1 MVSFACFTILQS
13 LKLTALHV
21 MEEYGLAA
29 LGMRHEEGKAV
40 ADPID
45 VVRIDSLSVQV
56 SLDHRLFLADPM
68 EQVVL

>member
-1 MVSFACFTILQS
+1 
-13 LKLTALHV
+13 

-29 LGMRHEEGKAV
+29 LGLRHEEGKAV

-56 SLDHRLFLADPM
+56 SLDHRLFLPDPM